1 MKARDLAPLF
11 AAALLCPAALG
22 VSAAEP
28 AGGTDPASARKPQA
42 HIEITPATAATAG
55 QQDDGR
61 AAPAKASEAPAP
73 AVRVG
78 PAAGA
83 ARAASEGAS
92 RSDGDVLE
100 FAGTPASEVLT
111 FISEYAGVN
120 IVTDPDCAEK
130 LKTRVSFQA
139 RGMTC
144 RQVLD
149 WVVRLSGTAWMLTDG
164 AIYVTSR
171 DKLPREENPVE
182 LARRIIAES
191 PEFDRE
197 PAQFEPAPEM
207 GLPERK

>member
-22 VSAAEP
+22 ASAAEP
-28 AGGTDPASARKPQA
+28 AGGTDPASARKSQA
-42 HIEITPATAATAG
+42 HIEITPAAAASG
-55 QQDDGR
+55 RDDGA
-61 AAPAKASEAPAP
+61 AAPARASEAPAP

-78 PAAGA
+78 SAAGA

-92 RSDGDVLE
+92 RTGGDVLE

-191 PEFDRE
+191 PEFNRE

-207 GLPERK
+207 GLPGRK